1 MVKMN
6 CLDFLSIPP
15 NFYIFQEKKNKTN
28 FGGVLFLLYIIIM
41 LFFVLAYILDY
52 AFNPKYEIESSSI
65 FVNVN
70 EISNP
75 PPDPEIDIEIKIKH
89 DDFKNLSKSLFIMDG
104 ISENHYGTYNDSRE
118 LIFHIKRK
126 ASELKYLKLFY
137 RANKTFY
144 EEEFERPVFEH
155 IEFAT
160 KELIIDNYGPIPLK
174 TTNNYNYDS
183 EIYIVSSSWYFTC
196 YFNWIS
202 IIYKEKQGLSR
213 LFNNLLNFNPIYTSG
228 YVNEL
233 NSKNYDYVNQ
243 PYLLRTCKDTW
254 PEACLLLGNFIQLE
268 SEYLAYGRKKI
279 TFIDILAKIGALFST
294 FNFIFSFINKY
305 YSLNFDNYK
314 IIQKLL
320 EYNDSNKMHISINK
334 DDKTKLFKLNNI
346 DSIEKPLLKQVNEK
360 DDKNNQNNQTVKQNI
375 INDFNSI
382 DGTQEDNI
390 EYNINLPKLSFLDF
404 LFANIYC
411 IFCKKNKKQEIIR
424 ECNKIIS
431 KITSIDKILFNMI
444 KFEKLIMD
452 YNWNEPELIKMK
464 NDDLFTNLNN
474 LIEN

>member
-144 EEEFERPVFEH
+144 EEEFERPVFDH

-411 IFCKKNKKQEIIR
+411 IFCMKNKKQEIIR

>member
-144 EEEFERPVFEH
+144 EEEFERPVFDH

-411 IFCKKNKKQEIIR
+411 IFCKKIKKQEIIR